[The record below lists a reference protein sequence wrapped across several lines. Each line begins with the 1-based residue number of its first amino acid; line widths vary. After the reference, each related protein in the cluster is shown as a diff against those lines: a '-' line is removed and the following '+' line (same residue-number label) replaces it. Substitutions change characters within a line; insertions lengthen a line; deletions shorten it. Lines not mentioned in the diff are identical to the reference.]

1 MSSPVLLV
9 GGGARSG
16 KSDLALRLA
25 DAIGRSPV
33 FVATAQA
40 WDDEMRTRIR
50 RHQDDRPPRFRT
62 VEAPLSVP
70 EVVNAPGPGDVLVV
84 DCLTLWLTNELLSRG
99 DDVHAGE
106 IHAEA
111 RVDALVNALAAPPI
125 PTILVTNEVGLGIVP
140 VGALSRAFR
149 DIAGRCH
156 RKVAARADRVY
167 FGAMGMLLRLK
178 PGPVLPVPVELDGL
192 P

>member
-1 MSSPVLLV
+1 MTPPVLLV

-25 DAIGRSPV
+25 DQLGQRPV

-40 WDDEMRTRIR
+40 WDGEMRDRID
-50 RHQDDRPPRFRT
+50 RHREDRPARFRT
-62 VEAPLSVP
+62 VEAPLGVP
-70 EVVNAPGPGDVLVV
+70 EVVAAPGEGDVLVV
-84 DCLTLWLTNELLSRG
+84 DCLTLWLTNELLTTG
-99 DDVHAGE
+99 EDVPAGAA
-106 IHAEA
+106 HAEA
-111 RVDALVNALAAPPI
+111 RVDALLQALQAPPL

-140 VGALSRAFR
+140 MGALSRAFR
-149 DIAGRCH
+149 DVAGRCH
-156 RKVAARADRVY
+156 RKLATRAERVY

-178 PGPVLPVPVELDGL
+178 PGPVEPVPPTLDGL

>member
-1 MSSPVLLV
+1 MSPHVLLV

-25 DAIGRSPV
+25 DTLGSRPI

-40 WDDEMRTRIR
+40 WDEEMQDRIQ

-62 VEAPLSVP
+62 VEAPLGVP
-70 EVVNAPGPGDVLVV
+70 EAIAAPGPGDVLVV
-84 DCLTLWLTNELLSRG
+84 DCLTLWLTNELLSQG
-99 DDVHAGE
+99 DDGAAGE
-106 IHAEA
+106 AHAHS
-111 RVDALVNALAAPPI
+111 RVEALVEALASPPL

-140 VGALSRAFR
+140 MGALSRAFR
-149 DIAGRCH
+149 DVAGRCH

-178 PGPVLPVPVELDGL
+178 PGPVEPVPVELNGV